1 MFFLNLR
8 VRWLTWRHTGGAEV
22 YFYSFFNLGA
32 RWGWVVKAMSGPLC
46 PWESPGTHARYRL
59 GVVQGRSWRA
69 QKISPPTGGRIA
81 IFYTYYAIP
90 GDRVLLKIR
99 DGNNFLLMD
108 QINFV
113 VKNLYISRLL
123 NNKPTQYALSDYINK
138 LTENYSEHYVLKS
151 RWYSQRLVRK
161 WS

>member
-1 MFFLNLR
+1 
-8 VRWLTWRHTGGAEV
+8 
-22 YFYSFFNLGA
+22 
-32 RWGWVVKAMSGPLC
+32 
-46 PWESPGTHARYRL
+46 
-59 GVVQGRSWRA
+59 
-69 QKISPPTGGRIA
+69 
-81 IFYTYYAIP
+81 
-90 GDRVLLKIR
+90 
-99 DGNNFLLMD
+99 MD

-161 WS
+161 